1 MNAARTASLLAGV
14 ALAALLAVAGCSPS
28 PESSVSANGGT
39 NTTELIEPNVAV
51 GKVRVGMTAQQV
63 VSALGE
69 PARRSAN
76 ALEYPALGLA
86 VMPGPDGMIKV
97 VMCGDVTG
105 LNGPFVAAFIPRTKE
120 GIGMKSTRAEVVKA
134 YGEPEKSE
142 KFRLGLESLTYPALG
157 ITFTLEND
165 KVHHMIVRLGGAQE
179 PEKTIAVEPAPAK

>member
-1 MNAARTASLLAGV
+1 MNAARTASLSAGA
-14 ALAALLAVAGCSPS
+14 ALAALLAAAGCSQS
-28 PESSVSANGGT
+28 PEQTVSASAGT
-39 NTTELIEPNVAV
+39 NTMLIEPNVAV
-51 GKVRVGMTAQQV
+51 GKVRAGMTTRQV

-69 PARRSAN
+69 PARRTAN

-86 VMPGPDGMIKV
+86 VMPGPDELIKV

-105 LNGPFVAAFIPRTKE
+105 LNGPFVAAFTGHTKE

-157 ITFTLEND
+157 MTFTLEGG

-179 PEKTIAVEPAPAK
+179 PEKTIAVEPK